1 VKHVPVLYE
10 DMPDCSFA
18 KHLVKSLCHCRTF
31 NPEIFT
37 IAPSTLIIMTASA
50 PHADN
55 VAQEFTKHWQNATAD
70 SNLTLHGFRR
80 FKTSHLI
87 NLRYLEE
94 EMAVLDNVIYEAGLS
109 LDLSPSSEDR
119 LALRYRKRDK
129 NAPLIEE
136 TITRETIL
144 KLRSLIKE
152 YGLYLSL
159 SL

>member
-1 VKHVPVLYE
+1 
-10 DMPDCSFA
+10 
-18 KHLVKSLCHCRTF
+18 
-31 NPEIFT
+31 
-37 IAPSTLIIMTASA
+37 
-50 PHADN
+50 
-55 VAQEFTKHWQNATAD
+55 
-70 SNLTLHGFRR
+70 
-80 FKTSHLI
+80 
-87 NLRYLEE
+87 
-94 EMAVLDNVIYEAGLS
+94 MAVLDNVIYEAGLS